1 MLDDYGLRLLAEMGI
16 DVYLPRNDAD
26 RRSHAEGPAS
36 NANRTSIVDA
46 AEAAVVAAARGDSS
60 PRFHDIL
67 LFGHEHAPA
76 AMLADLLRSIRL
88 AGLDVA
94 PCDAN
99 SVASIARARGLIV
112 LGEKRARELGA
123 SLPAQRQNAV
133 DWVVVAAADEL
144 GGDAA
149 AKRALWGE
157 IKRLSRSAGRPRS
170 GA

>member
-1 MLDDYGLRLLAEMGI
+1 
-16 DVYLPRNDAD
+16 
-26 RRSHAEGPAS
+26 
-36 NANRTSIVDA
+36 
-46 AEAAVVAAARGDSS
+46 
-60 PRFHDIL
+60 
-67 LFGHEHAPA
+67 
-76 AMLADLLRSIRL
+76 MLADLLRSIRL